1 MSLVL
6 GIDIGGSGV
15 KAATVDTVKGEM
27 VSDRHRIVTPTPA
40 TPDAV
45 ADVARQLAEYHE
57 WTGPVGIGFPGVVQ
71 NGVIRTAANLDDSW
85 LDVDGDAL
93 FSKTIGCDVTM
104 INDAD
109 AAGLAEIRYG
119 AGLGVRGT
127 VILLTLGT
135 GIGSA
140 VFSDGKL
147 VANTEFGHLELDGKI
162 AEARASSRVKD
173 EKDLSFK
180 KWGGEVEDVL
190 REIEKLFWPELFIL
204 GGGISKN
211 FDGFSEYLDKV
222 RTPVVP
228 AQMLNKAGIVGAALA
243 CSPS

>member
-15 KAATVDTVKGEM
+15 KGATVDTGAGVV
-27 VSDRHRIVTPTPA
+27 VSDKHRIATPKPA
-40 TPDAV
+40 TPQAV
-45 ADVARQLAEYHE
+45 AEVAGEIAGFHD
-57 WTGPVGIGFPGVVQ
+57 WSGPVGIGFPGVVQ

-85 LDVDGDAL
+85 IGVDGDAL
-93 FSKTIGCDVTM
+93 FTEVVGCDVSM

-109 AAGLAEIRYG
+109 AAGLAEVRFG
-119 AGLGVRGT
+119 AGAGVNGT

-140 VFSDGKL
+140 VFADGKL
-147 VANTEFGHLELDGKI
+147 VANTEFGHMQMDGKV
-162 AEARASSRVKD
+162 AEDRASSRVKED
-173 EKDLSFK
+173 DDLSFK
-180 KWGGEVEDVL
+180 KWGGELEDVL

-204 GGGISKN
+204 GGGISKQ
-211 FDGFSEYLDKV
+211 FDEFAEYIDKV

-228 AQMLNKAGIVGAALA
+228 AQMRNRAGIVGAALA
-243 CSPS
+243 G